1 MLLKLD
7 EEIRKLIFLRVL
19 LIRLCFTPYRQYFS
33 PITAVKSTRECREC
47 SDFAKHTTMPNKIIK
62 RAGYMPF
69 LIFILQES
77 STKLICISSDHHS
90 NKDYNLS
97 VKGSDRG
104 F

>member
-1 MLLKLD
+1 
-7 EEIRKLIFLRVL
+7 
-19 LIRLCFTPYRQYFS
+19 
-33 PITAVKSTRECREC
+33 
-47 SDFAKHTTMPNKIIK
+47 
-62 RAGYMPF
+62 MPF